1 MHLSPPTGVW
11 SFCLHTHPRWRQS
24 SLGNVS
30 LSTEIAD
37 QKGLVWLPGFRRRLA
52 TTIRSFSLSASYPF
66 KALMSGVLSYGLQD
80 HWDHIRQDTFDV
92 QWVFIDVVSKCHQNE
107 MIEGPEDMSEDLEDS
122 SMQCKLVENREDF
135 SETSKGLCRQ
145 HLYYEATESP
155 NFELTLP
162 FAPLW
167 WAQLSSGCVNKLS
180 TNEKPAFRFL
190 NQSEN
195 ILWHTSSRGGIAF
208 SS

>member
-1 MHLSPPTGVW
+1 MFDCFACIHRL
-11 SFCLHTHPRWRQS
+11 RRS

-80 HWDHIRQDTFDV
+80 HWDHLRQDTFDV

-107 MIEGPEDMSEDLEDS
+107 MIEGPEDMSEDLEGS

-135 SETSKGLCRQ
+135 TETYPDLCRQ
-145 HLYYEATESP
+145 HIYAMYWYIFRDYTEEEFYACFEKKFKEKFVKVRKCRLP
-155 NFELTLP
+155 WDRQENFTHCET
-162 FAPLW
+162 
-167 WAQLSSGCVNKLS
+167 
-180 TNEKPAFRFL
+180 
-190 NQSEN
+190 
-195 ILWHTSSRGGIAF
+195 ILESVRN
-208 SS
+208 